1 MSKRSQWVDI
11 DKETRKI
18 ILKRDNNKCIICG
31 NKKCLTM
38 AHIFL
43 SRAKGGKGCKE
54 NIVTLCNNCHL
65 YTLDNPIGSTQNE
78 LSRQYLDKCKNY
90 LIEKEGIVLDN
101 DFYNML
107 RYKKEVEYIE
117 IDLTPKVYKTRCKT
131 CKYLVKNKYNSTI
144 PSYYCRYRHI
154 LINKQTEAC
163 KNYK

>member
-1 MSKRSQWVDI
+1 MSKRSQWCEY
-11 DKETRKI
+11 DKEVRKYI
-18 ILKRDNNKCIICG
+18 KKRDKDKCIICG
-31 NKKCLTM
+31 TKGGLQI

-43 SRAKGGKGCKE
+43 SRAQGGKGCKE
-54 NIVTLCNNCHL
+54 NGVLACVNCHKII
-65 YTLDNPIGSTQNE
+65 DNPIGSTQNK